1 MEKRIVDKLR
11 MQDMSIASLG
21 KHIREDQ
28 LSPVKLTEYFL
39 TRIAS
44 LDPKLG
50 AFRLVCRERAMAEA
64 RATEMALRAGQDLGP
79 LHGIPYAAKDLFD
92 IKGLPTTAGCHLLED
107 NIASRD
113 SWAIRRLGQAGMI
126 LLGKTNT
133 VQFAYSG
140 IGINHDH
147 GTPHNPWRTEPYIPG
162 GSSSGSAVAVAA
174 GLTPMALGTDT
185 GGSVRIPSSLCGT
198 TGLKTTVG
206 RISRAG
212 VYPLSWTLDSVGP
225 LTCTAEDAAL
235 VYTCL
240 QGFDLD
246 DDTTWGSPPQDV
258 LRTLRDGVRG
268 VRLAF
273 AESVFWEDAHPE
285 VETAVRE
292 CGIVFKDLGAYVTSI
307 EFKEAEKARKL
318 QPSAMVIAA
327 EAYSVNKEWVE
338 EHYDELDPVI
348 AVRLVKGKAISAT
361 EYLENLQACK
371 TLQSRVNRTLQ
382 DVDALLVPT
391 TVIPSSPVT
400 EVDANAE
407 IYTERN
413 LTYLRNTSIGNILN
427 LCALTVPCG
436 FTREGLP
443 VGLLI
448 YGKSFQ
454 EDVVLRVGYAFQ
466 QATDWHQ
473 RMPKLGWAKSAAE

>member
-1 MEKRIVDKLR
+1 MEKLPL
-11 MQDMSIASLG
+11 QDMSIASLAQQ
-21 KHIREDQ
+21 IRQ
-28 LSPVKLTEYFL
+28 GRLSPVELTECCL
-39 TRIAS
+39 SRIES
-44 LDPKLG
+44 LDSKLG
-50 AFRLVCRERAMAEA
+50 AFRVVCHERAMAEA
-64 RATEMALRAGQDLGP
+64 RAAEIALRAGQDLGP

-92 IKGLPTTAGCHLLED
+92 VRGLPTTAGCSLLED
-107 NIASRD
+107 NIAGSD
-113 SWAIRRLGQAGMI
+113 AWAIQRLNQAGMI

-140 IGINHDH
+140 LGINHDH
-147 GTPHNPWRTEPYIPG
+147 GTPHNPWRTEPFIPG

-174 GLTPMALGTDT
+174 GLTPIALGTDT

-198 TGLKTTVG
+198 SGLKTTVG

-225 LTCTAEDAAL
+225 LTRTAEDASL
-235 VYTCL
+235 VYACL
-240 QGFDLD
+240 QGVDLN
-246 DDTTWGSPPQDV
+246 DDTTWGLPPQDV
-258 LRTLRDGVRG
+258 LKTLRDGVRG
-268 VRLAF
+268 LRLAF

-285 VETAVRE
+285 VERAVRE
-292 CGIVFKDLGAYVTSI
+292 CGAVFKDLGAYISSI
-307 EFKEAEKARKL
+307 DFAEAEEARQL
-318 QPSAMVIAA
+318 QPSAVIIAA
-327 EAYSVNKEWVE
+327 EAYTVNKKWVE

-348 AVRLVKGKAISAT
+348 AVRLVKGKTISAT
-361 EYLENLQACK
+361 EYLENLLACK
-371 TLQSRVNRTLQ
+371 RLQARVNHTLQ

-391 TVIPSSPVT
+391 TILPSSPVA
-400 EVDANAE
+400 EVDGNAKVYSE
-407 IYTERN
+407 CN

-466 QATDWHQ
+466 QVTDWHQ
-473 RMPKLGWAKSAAE
+473 CMPDLGWVKSAAG